1 LTGSVLEDAWKEK
14 GKNDMEEMI
23 LRIENVVLDAS
34 CSRWE
39 DEFKC
44 AVLVLYQT
52 EHLKKNLQD

>member
-34 CSRWE
+34 CSR
-39 DEFKC
+39 
-44 AVLVLYQT
+44 
-52 EHLKKNLQD
+52 